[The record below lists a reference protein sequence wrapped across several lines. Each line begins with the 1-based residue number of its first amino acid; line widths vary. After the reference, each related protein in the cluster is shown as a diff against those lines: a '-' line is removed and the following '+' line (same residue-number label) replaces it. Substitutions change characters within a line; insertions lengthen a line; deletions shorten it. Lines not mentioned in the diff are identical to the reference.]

1 MSRNKLIITWEGF
14 LESVQNCFGSCKYE
28 DPQGALSK
36 LLQKGTVTQYESV
49 FEKLMNHV
57 INVSE
62 GLLISFY
69 ISSLKPAIQREL
81 LVSKPISLGD
91 AFSLACVTKARL
103 DDQAALTTS
112 SGLKGD
118 ESLGLKRISLH
129 HMQALLEADDVYGV
143 YEVHRKG
150 VKIDPKKVAAV
161 MEWHVPTMKWHIRG
175 FLGLTGLSEALIL
188 GLPNFK
194 DMFIV
199 EADASDVG
207 IGAVL
212 MDNGK
217 RVYKWRQYLLG
228 RHFIIRTD
236 HRSIKEL
243 MQHVIQIPLQQ
254 KYLRKLMGFDFAIEY
269 KTGNMNLV
277 ADALSRMYDEADD
290 VIVAFMALSQ
300 PLVSLV
306 DDLRKEVN
314 DGPLAHTP
322 LSRPLGPT
330 GRGCQHMVRGR
341 GFFKVH
347 LIQEQ
352 GITLR
357 KMSAMANT
365 TPIVTTVTKAATKE
379 KTPKEAD
386 ATPRINIL
394 DFCEEHYEDILPAI
408 MDKIFHASK
417 KKSILG

>member
-1 MSRNKLIITWEGF
+1 MLEYLGHIITG
-14 LESVQNCFGSCKYE
+14 
-28 DPQGALSK
+28 
-36 LLQKGTVTQYESV
+36 
-49 FEKLMNHV
+49 
-57 INVSE
+57 
-62 GLLISFY
+62 
-69 ISSLKPAIQREL
+69 
-81 LVSKPISLGD
+81 
-91 AFSLACVTKARL
+91 
-103 DDQAALTTS
+103 
-112 SGLKGD
+112 
-118 ESLGLKRISLH
+118 
-129 HMQALLEADDVYGV
+129 
-143 YEVHRKG
+143 KG

-277 ADALSRMYDEADD
+277 ADALSRVYDEADD

-306 DDLRKEVN
+306 DDLRKENETLDELKVIRQKLKRKEVL
-314 DGPLAHTP
+314 DGFRREQGMILFHDRYFIGAESKLKELL
-322 LSRPLGPT
+322 LSEFHNTSMAR
-330 GRGCQHMVRGR
+330 HMVVDRFTKYAHFGTLPASFNAPKVAEVFMDMVVKHHGIPKTVVSDRDPIFVGDMVLVKLQPYRQVTLAKRCSNKLAKIYYGPFEVLELIGR
-341 GFFKVH
+341 VAYRLALPESSKIHPIFHVSLLKFFPGTGEEGV
-347 LIQEQ
+347 
-352 GITLR
+352 
-357 KMSAMANT
+357 
-365 TPIVTTVTKAATKE
+365 VTKL
-379 KTPKEAD
+379 P
-386 ATPRINIL
+386 
-394 DFCEEHYEDILPAI
+394 EEEYEGHPMEQPLVICDSRMVL
-408 MDKIFHASK
+408 H
-417 KKSILG
+417 